1 MKIAIITLTSQGENL
16 ARLLNKK
23 LQDDP
28 TVLQNDLYHKQV
40 KATLKEI
47 FHEYDCILGI
57 MASGIMVRSICPLIK
72 DKTVDPAILVMDE
85 NAEHVVS
92 ILSGH
97 LGGGNDFA
105 MKIAELTGAKPVITT
120 ATDVNCKLGI
130 DALAR
135 KYFMEVDN
143 PSEILK
149 INKALVSGEKI
160 ELRGILRLNYLF
172 KDELVNNSYKQ
183 IIGQSSSSDKIEASF
198 DDTKITLTP
207 KKLVVGLGTR
217 KVVPRKMVLDAVNK
231 ACQDLGI
238 PLGRID
244 LIATAEP
251 KKDEIG
257 ILEAAEEIGLN
268 IRVVTLEELK
278 CFKHPQISKSQF
290 VQKTF
295 GVPGI
300 CEPAALLA
308 AGKNARLIY
317 RKTKF
322 NKVTIAI
329 AVSDPS

>member
-1 MKIAIITLTSQGENL
+1 MKIAIITLTSQGKNL

-23 LQDDP
+23 LKNDP
-28 TVLQNDLYHKQV
+28 TVLQTDLYHKQV

-57 MASGIMVRSICPLIK
+57 MASGIMIRSICPLIK
-72 DKTVDPAILVMDE
+72 DKTVDPAILLMDE
-85 NAEHVVS
+85 KAEHVIS

-97 LGGGNDFA
+97 LGGGNDFT
-105 MKIAELTGAKPVITT
+105 MKIANHTGARPVITT

-130 DALAR
+130 DALAH
-135 KYFMEVDN
+135 KYFMELDN
-143 PSEILK
+143 PSKIMK

-160 ELRGILRLNYLF
+160 ELRVMPRLKYLF

-183 IIGQSSSSDKIEASF
+183 IIGQSLPSNKIEASF

-207 KKLVVGLGTR
+207 KKLVVGLGAR
-217 KVVPRKMVLDAVNK
+217 KGVPCDMVLDAVSK

-238 PLGRID
+238 PLERID
-244 LIATAEP
+244 LIATGEP
-251 KKDEIG
+251 KNDEIG
-257 ILEAAEEIGLN
+257 IIEAADGIGLN
-268 IRVVTLEELK
+268 LRVVTLEELK
-278 CFKHPQISKSQF
+278 SFKHPQISKSQF

-308 AGKNARLIY
+308 AGENARLIY

>member
-1 MKIAIITLTSQGENL
+1 MKIAIITLTSQGKNL

-23 LQDDP
+23 LKNDP
-28 TVLQNDLYHKQV
+28 TVLQTDLYHKQV

-57 MASGIMVRSICPLIK
+57 MASGIMIRSICPLIK
-72 DKTVDPAILVMDE
+72 DKTVDPAILLMDE
-85 NAEHVVS
+85 KAEHVIS

-97 LGGGNDFA
+97 LGGGNDFT
-105 MKIAELTGAKPVITT
+105 MKIANHTGARPVITT

-130 DALAR
+130 DALAH
-135 KYFMEVDN
+135 KYFMELDN
-143 PSEILK
+143 PSKIMK

-160 ELRGILRLNYLF
+160 ELRVMPRLKYLF
-172 KDELVNNSYKQ
+172 KDKLVNNSYKQ
-183 IIGQSSSSDKIEASF
+183 IIGQSLPSNKIEASF

-207 KKLVVGLGTR
+207 KKLVVGLGAR
-217 KVVPRKMVLDAVNK
+217 KGVPCDMVLDAVSK

-238 PLGRID
+238 PLERID
-244 LIATAEP
+244 LIATGEP
-251 KKDEIG
+251 KNDEIG
-257 ILEAAEEIGLN
+257 IIEAADGIGLN
-268 IRVVTLEELK
+268 LRVVTLEELK
-278 CFKHPQISKSQF
+278 SFKHPQISKSQF

-308 AGKNARLIY
+308 AGENARLIY

>member
-1 MKIAIITLTSQGENL
+1 
-16 ARLLNKK
+16 
-23 LQDDP
+23 
-28 TVLQNDLYHKQV
+28 
-40 KATLKEI
+40 
-47 FHEYDCILGI
+47 
-57 MASGIMVRSICPLIK
+57 MASGIMIRSICPLIK
-72 DKTVDPAILVMDE
+72 DKTVDPAILLMDE
-85 NAEHVVS
+85 KAEHVIS

-97 LGGGNDFA
+97 LGGGNDFT
-105 MKIAELTGAKPVITT
+105 MKIANHTGARPVITT

-130 DALAR
+130 DALAH
-135 KYFMEVDN
+135 KYFMELDN
-143 PSEILK
+143 PSKIMK

-160 ELRGILRLNYLF
+160 ELRVMPRLKYLF

-183 IIGQSSSSDKIEASF
+183 IIGQSLPSNKIEASF

-207 KKLVVGLGTR
+207 KKLVVGLGAR
-217 KVVPRKMVLDAVNK
+217 KGVPCDMVLDAVSK

-238 PLGRID
+238 PLERID
-244 LIATAEP
+244 LIATGEP
-251 KKDEIG
+251 KNDEIG
-257 ILEAAEEIGLN
+257 IIEAADGIGLN
-268 IRVVTLEELK
+268 LRVVTLEELK
-278 CFKHPQISKSQF
+278 SFKHPQISKSQF

-308 AGKNARLIY
+308 AGENARLIY